1 MALGHIRMHSSLLP
15 ILALLG
21 SMIAQLSAGALSKSL
36 FPSVGASGV
45 TTLRTAF
52 AAGILLAI
60 WRPWR
65 LPLTVREAWIIGIY
79 GAALGLMNL
88 LFFLSIESIP
98 VGISVSIQF
107 LGPLGVALLTSRR
120 ITDFVWIFLAVSGLF
135 LLLPVQGTIALDL
148 NGVAYACAG
157 GLCWALYILFGR
169 RAGLINGGQAVS
181 LGMVAATIVV
191 APFGVASAGA
201 GLFAA
206 PIVIACLG
214 IAVISS
220 VLPYSL
226 EMFALRRTTGQV
238 FGILMSLQPAVGAL
252 VAFLL
257 LQEVI
262 TIIQC
267 LAISL
272 IIMAS
277 VGIMFTENRVGTSY
291 AAASMKRSSRSSGLS

>member
-1 MALGHIRMHSSLLP
+1 MRLG
-15 ILALLG
+15 
-21 SMIAQLSAGALSKSL
+21 LSD
-36 FPSVGASGV
+36 F
-45 TTLRTAF
+45 
-52 AAGILLAI
+52 
-60 WRPWR
+60 
-65 LPLTVREAWIIGIY
+65 Y
-79 GAALGLMNL
+79 GAVLGLMNL

-98 VGISVSIQF
+98 VGISVSVQF

-120 ITDFVWIFLAVSGLF
+120 MTDFVWIFLAVSGLF
-135 LLLPVQGTIALDL
+135 LLLPMQGTIALDL

-181 LGMVAATIVV
+181 PGMVAATIVV

-201 GLFAA
+201 GLLAA

-226 EMFALRRTTGQV
+226 EMFALRRTSEQV
-238 FGILMSLQPAVGAL
+238 FGTLMSLQPAVGAL

-257 LQEVI
+257 LQEVV
-262 TIIQC
+262 TIVRC
-267 LAISL
+267 LAILS

-277 VGIMFTENRVGTSY
+277 VGIMFTENRVGISY
-291 AAASMKRSSRSSGLS
+291 AAASMK